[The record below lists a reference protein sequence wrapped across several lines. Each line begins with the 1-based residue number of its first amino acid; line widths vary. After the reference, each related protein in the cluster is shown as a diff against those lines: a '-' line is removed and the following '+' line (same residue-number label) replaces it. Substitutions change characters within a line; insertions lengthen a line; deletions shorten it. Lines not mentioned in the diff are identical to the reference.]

1 MSLGLLGK
9 LARCITTVSTTAL
22 GYVNAHIYFEEHVT
36 RWADKFRHE
45 VLCADVDDF

>member
-9 LARCITTVSTTAL
+9 LARRVTTVSTTAL
-22 GYVNAHIYFEEHVT
+22 GYVNAHIGFEEQLT

-45 VLCADVDDF
+45 VPFAEVDDV